1 MMPFLISLIC
11 SLSHF
16 ATTMF
21 PLQENG
27 QSGGNESSQRRPFP
41 SWQTDLLDDLRLL
54 PGYWRSWYRSLLRS
68 CNHNYSQQWWCSG
81 IRYDMRWK
89 TIVDEQDPT
98 WWYLGKFVQI
108 KNTRVWETQDRIGI
122 VQYGDS
128 SEGIDADYQ
137 KMNTTVERSID
148 QKLRLRNFDA
158 RNERIETG
166 QWLRIARINVVLKE
180 DTENAINGKQ
190 KDSGRVEII
199 VDSSTM
205 GISARNRHQK
215 SAPSSEPLAQK
226 DGRSASRRKS
236 LRGWSPRKFAGQSCR
251 DYMKGNCTRSFCD
264 YWHPPEMSILYNRI
278 GMQIRW

>member
-1 MMPFLISLIC
+1 M
-11 SLSHF
+11 
-16 ATTMF
+16 
-21 PLQENG
+21 
-27 QSGGNESSQRRPFP
+27 
-41 SWQTDLLDDLRLL
+41 
-54 PGYWRSWYRSLLRS
+54 
-68 CNHNYSQQWWCSG
+68 
-81 IRYDMRWK
+81 
-89 TIVDEQDPT
+89 
-98 WWYLGKFVQI
+98 
-108 KNTRVWETQDRIGI
+108 
-122 VQYGDS
+122 
-128 SEGIDADYQ
+128 
-137 KMNTTVERSID
+137 ERSID
-148 QKLRLRNFDA
+148 HKVRWRNFDA

-205 GISARNRHQK
+205 GISAQNRHQK

-264 YWHPPEMSILYNRI
+264 YWHPPEVSSIKLNRDSNSVI
-278 GMQIRW
+278 SVRFHTQESTWRSLGAQLPSKARARHFYPSRTIWHFSRKISSAETR

>member
-1 MMPFLISLIC
+1 
-11 SLSHF
+11 
-16 ATTMF
+16 
-21 PLQENG
+21 
-27 QSGGNESSQRRPFP
+27 
-41 SWQTDLLDDLRLL
+41 
-54 PGYWRSWYRSLLRS
+54 
-68 CNHNYSQQWWCSG
+68 
-81 IRYDMRWK
+81 
-89 TIVDEQDPT
+89 
-98 WWYLGKFVQI
+98 
-108 KNTRVWETQDRIGI
+108 
-122 VQYGDS
+122 
-128 SEGIDADYQ
+128 
-137 KMNTTVERSID
+137 MNTTVERSID

-264 YWHPPEMSILYNRI
+264 YWHPPECQFCTTESGCKFGDKCSFPHPREHVEISRSSAALESSRSPFLSIQNNLALFPKRLALPKPYEEI
-278 GMQIRW
+278 LSGCEEGVSSIRDGFLAWVM